1 MDESDAL
8 ITPAEKAELKTTE
21 PYVEDLKVLN
31 KADQGKVLSFQE
43 YVDARDLL
51 ITIFSID
58 NATRPGPL
66 NNATLKGYETART
79 EQGNRI
85 MLVACHKRSK
95 EGPAI
100 LGMTPELQRL
110 MEIYVQKIRPQFAP
124 PSETHL
130 FLTKEGQ
137 SFPEG
142 TIGQRTQAF
151 FIKTKLRIGE
161 NLASVSVRKFVSPK
175 AKERAT
181 PEEAAIVQGVMW
193 HS

>member
-21 PYVEDLKVLN
+21 PYVEGLKVLN

-66 NNATLKGYETART
+66 NNATLKDYETA

-85 MLVACHKRSK
+85 MLVAGHKQSR

-130 FLTKEGQ
+130 LLTKEEFLTG
-137 SFPEG
+137 
-142 TIGQRTQAF
+142 
-151 FIKTKLRIGE
+151 FILFLILNCRLYICFS
-161 NLASVSVRKFVSPK
+161 NFYFSVIIVCT
-175 AKERAT
+175 T
-181 PEEAAIVQGVMW
+181 PPAMLIFL
-193 HS
+193 SC